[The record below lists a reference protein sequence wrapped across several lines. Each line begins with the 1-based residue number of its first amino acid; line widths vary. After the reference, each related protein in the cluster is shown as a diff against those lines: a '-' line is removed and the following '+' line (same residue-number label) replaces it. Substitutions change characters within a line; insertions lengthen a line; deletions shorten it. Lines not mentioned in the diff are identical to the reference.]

1 MLKDTISF
9 ILKLLNQYIK
19 DTSPQ
24 PLVEDTVVL
33 GNIAFLDAFNDASAD
48 QLSNKVIASVINIQ
62 QEAVFRNLPRKRA
75 GLDENGD
82 PTSIEQS
89 APIYLNVYLM
99 FSANNSNY
107 ENALLHISDVLSFF
121 QVNHVFKPADY
132 PTLLPSFPEVEN
144 IESLISD
151 LYSTSFEELN
161 QIWSVLGGKY
171 TPSALYKLRLVP
183 IQAAPETGASVV
195 RSVRLDEFAN

>member
-1 MLKDTISF
+1 MLKDTVSF

-19 DTSPQ
+19 DISPQ
-24 PLVEDTVVL
+24 PLVEDTVVA

-48 QLSNKVIASVINIQ
+48 RLTNKVIASVINIQ
-62 QEAVFRNLPRKRA
+62 QESVLRNLPRKRS
-75 GLDENGD
+75 GIDVNGD
-82 PTSIEQS
+82 PSSIEQS
-89 APIYLNVYLM
+89 PPIFLNVYLM
-99 FSANNSNY
+99 FSANNTNY

-121 QVNHVFKPADY
+121 QVNHVLRPSDH
-132 PTLLPSFPEVEN
+132 PTLLPQFPEVEN
-144 IESLISD
+144 IDMLIAD

-183 IQAAPETGASVV
+183 IQAAPETGASIVKT
-195 RSVRLDEFAN
+195 VRLDEFSN

>member
-1 MLKDTISF
+1 MLKDTIGF
-9 ILKLLNQYIK
+9 LLKLLNQYIK

-24 PLVEDTVVL
+24 PLVEDTVVP

-48 QLSNKVIASVINIQ
+48 RLTNKVIASVINIQ
-62 QEAVFRNLPRKRA
+62 QEATLRNLPRKRA
-75 GLDENGD
+75 GLDVNGD
-82 PTSIEQS
+82 PTAIEQS
-89 APIYLNVYLM
+89 SPIFLNVYLM

-121 QVNHVFKPADY
+121 QVNHVFRPADH
-132 PTLLPSFPEVEN
+132 PTIIPQFPEVEN
-144 IESLISD
+144 IETLIAD

-195 RSVRLDEFAN
+195 RSVRLDEFSN